1 MNEAVASPQTFD
13 ELRSIVKSETSILP
27 VGNRTKRPLAADQ
40 QASLVTL
47 REMNGILEYE
57 PSEFTFT
64 AYAGTT
70 ITEVS
75 EALQQ
80 RQQYLPFDP
89 MLIDAGATL
98 GGSVG
103 AGLSGPG
110 RFRYGGLRDFVLGV
124 KFLSGDGEVI
134 NAGGKVV
141 KNAAGFDIP
150 KLLTGSMGRLG
161 VMTELTFKVFP
172 MPGYSH
178 TLNVACG
185 SLETAMQ
192 RMSVA
197 AASSWELDA
206 IDYRPAAQSIFLRLA
221 GPEKVNQILVKK
233 ISDLWGADVTELTNS
248 AAVWQ
253 SVTALEWSEESRP
266 LAVKVPVHRSVMRP
280 LVDLV
285 GQRTG
290 IDLHLSG
297 AGAVA
302 WLLCEAQDDVDQLDR
317 FLLEKEVAGLVV
329 RGAPTRPN
337 IGSWPRTEISLA
349 VKQAMDP
356 ISKFPRLFH
365 RQSQLH
371 VA

>member
-1 MNEAVASPQTFD
+1 M
-13 ELRSIVKSETSILP
+13 KSEASVLP
-27 VGNRTKRPLAADQ
+27 VGNRTKQPLAIDP
-40 QASLVTL
+40 QASVISV
-47 REMNGILEYE
+47 REMKGILEYE

-70 ITEVS
+70 IREVNQ
-75 EALQQ
+75 ALRQ

-89 MLIDAGATL
+89 MLVDAGATL

-110 RFRYGGLRDFVLGV
+110 RFRYGGLRDFILGV

-134 NAGGKVV
+134 NSGGKVV

-161 VMTELTFKVFP
+161 VMVEITFKVFP
-172 MPGYSH
+172 MPGCSQ
-178 TLNVACG
+178 TLAVACD

-197 AASSWELDA
+197 ASSSWELDA
-206 IDYRPAAQSIFLRLA
+206 IDYRPAAKSIFLRVA
-221 GPEKVNQILVKK
+221 GPENVNQILVNK
-233 ISDLWGADVTELTNS
+233 IIDLWGADVTELSNG
-248 AAVWQ
+248 AGLWQ
-253 SVTALEWSEESRP
+253 SVTELQWAQESRP
-266 LAVKVPVHRSVMRP
+266 LAIKVPIHRSGMGP
-280 LVDLV
+280 LVDLAS
-285 GQRTG
+285 QRTG
-290 IDLHLSG
+290 VDLHFSA

-302 WLLCEAQDDVDQLDR
+302 WLLCESQEDVDHLDR
-317 FLLEKEVAGLVV
+317 VLVENEVAGLVI
-329 RGAPTRPN
+329 RGAPARPHL
-337 IGSWPRTEISLA
+337 GRWVRTEISLA

-365 RQSQLH
+365 C
-371 VA
+371 

>member
-1 MNEAVASPQTFD
+1 MNESAASPQTFD
-13 ELRSIVKSETSILP
+13 ELRTIVKSEASILP
-27 VGNRTKRPLAADQ
+27 VGNQTKQPLATDQ
-40 QASLVTL
+40 QATLVTL
-47 REMNGILEYE
+47 REMKGILEYE

-70 ITEVS
+70 INEVNQV
-75 EALQQ
+75 LQQ

-124 KFLSGDGEVI
+124 KFISGDGEVI
-134 NAGGKVV
+134 NSGGKVV
-141 KNAAGFDIP
+141 KNAAGFDLP

-161 VMTELTFKVFP
+161 VMVEMTFKVFP
-172 MPGYSH
+172 MPGCSQ
-178 TLNVACG
+178 TLRVACD

-206 IDYRPAAQSIFLRLA
+206 IDYRPASDSIFLRVA
-221 GPEKVNQILVKK
+221 GPKNVNQILAKK
-233 ISDLWGADVTELTNS
+233 ISDRWGADVTELTNG

-253 SVTALEWSEESRP
+253 SVIEMEWLEESRS
-266 LAVKVPVHRSVMRP
+266 LAVKVPVHRSVMGP
-280 LVDLV
+280 LVDLA

-290 IDLHLSG
+290 VDLHLSV

-302 WLLCEAQDDVDQLDR
+302 WLLCESQDDVDQLDR
-317 FLLEKEVAGLVV
+317 VLLENEVAGLVV
-329 RGAPTRPN
+329 RGTPTRPN

-365 RQSQLH
+365 S
-371 VA
+371 

>member
-1 MNEAVASPQTFD
+1 MNESVASPQTFD
-13 ELRSIVKSETSILP
+13 ELQTIVKSETSILP
-27 VGNRTKRPLAADQ
+27 VGNQTKQPLAADQ

-47 REMNGILEYE
+47 REMKGILEYE

-70 ITEVS
+70 IKEVN
-75 EALQQ
+75 EVLQQ
-80 RQQYLPFDP
+80 RKQYLPFDP

-134 NAGGKVV
+134 NSGGKVV

-161 VMTELTFKVFP
+161 VMVEMTFKVFP
-172 MPGYSH
+172 MPGSKQ
-178 TLNVACG
+178 TLAVACE

-206 IDYRPAAQSIFLRLA
+206 IDYRPAAKSIFLRVA
-221 GPEKVNQILVKK
+221 GPEQVNQILVKK
-233 ISDLWGADVTELTNS
+233 INDLWGADVTELTNGV
-248 AAVWQ
+248 ALWQ
-253 SVTALEWSEESRP
+253 EVTELEWSQESRP
-266 LAVKVPVHRSVMRP
+266 LAVKVPVHRSVLRP
-280 LVDLV
+280 LVDLA
-285 GQRTG
+285 GQRIG
-290 IDLHLSG
+290 VDLHFSA

-302 WLLCEAQDDVDQLDR
+302 WLLCESQDDVDELDR
-317 FLLEKEVAGLVV
+317 VLLESEVAGLVV
-329 RGAPTRPN
+329 RGTPTRPN

-365 RQSQLH
+365 S
-371 VA
+371 